1 MNGRRLVA
9 ILVRRLRREDG
20 YSLVELLTTMA
31 MLALI
36 LAALTAVFTSGLR
49 AQVNANETV
58 ESQQNARIA
67 VERLRRDVHCA
78 SAVTG
83 ITPGTPGTTVTLA
96 LPDACPSPS
105 TSITYATELVS
116 ANRYRLTRG
125 GVPIADY
132 LVDDDVF
139 TYVAPTTDEL
149 GRLHVDLPVN
159 RRAGTSYTDWRLID
173 DIVLRNTTR
182 T

>member
-1 MNGRRLVA
+1 MSGRRLIGA
-9 ILVRRLRREDG
+9 ITRRLRRDDG

-31 MLALI
+31 MLGI
-36 LAALTAVFTSGLR
+36 VLAALTVIFTSGLR
-49 AQVNANETV
+49 AQVNANQTV
-58 ESQQNARIA
+58 ESQQNARLA

-83 ITPGTPGTTVTLA
+83 ITPGTPGTSITLA
-96 LPDACPSPS
+96 LPAACPSPS
-105 TSITYATELVS
+105 TSLTYATQLVS

-125 GVPIADY
+125 GVPVADY

-139 TYVAPTTDEL
+139 TYFAPSTDEL
-149 GRLHVDLPVN
+149 GRLHLDLPVN
-159 RRAGTSYTDWRLID
+159 RRPGTSYTSWRLID

-182 T
+182 S